1 MGRKSVQDAIR
12 DRQLGQTAKLPVS
25 VLGRLG
31 RTALTGARG
40 GGLMLFRDLGAGDR
54 ELSESDIEA
63 LTRFVQT
70 LGQMKGIAMKFG
82 QILSYIDL
90 DVPEEMSRAL
100 AVLQTQSPSMP
111 FEAVA
116 GIVRQDLGAR
126 AEVLMKNIDRRP
138 AAAAS
143 IGQVHR
149 ATLDDG
155 SAVAVKVRYPDIDKA
170 IENDFSMAS
179 FGTGMARMM
188 FPGARLESMIEEARS
203 RFLLECDYQHEARLQ
218 ERFRNLYDGHP
229 TIVVPPVFG
238 EFCSTRVLT
247 TGWMDGLSFDAWL
260 ASGPSQADR
269 DRIGQALFEF
279 YIGTLFQHGLYNC
292 DPHPGNY
299 VFLTDGRVAVLDYG
313 CTREF
318 DVEFR
323 NKLANLTRAVH
334 ADDRE
339 MLHQTFLET
348 GMVRAGH
355 KYDFDTA
362 RDLVRSFFGPMLQ
375 DQVQSIPEGKAIT
388 FKAAA
393 RTKFELMKLS
403 LPGEFLFLFRIRF
416 GLMSILARMGSRAN
430 WYRMERAF
438 TDSMI

>member
-1 MGRKSVQDAIR
+1 VGRKSVQDAIR
-12 DRQLGQTAKLPVS
+12 DRLVGQTAKLPVS

-31 RTALTGARG
+31 KTALTGARG

-54 ELSESDIEA
+54 ELSDSDIEA

-126 AEVLMKNIDRRP
+126 AEVLMKKIDHRP

-155 SAVAVKVRYPDIDKA
+155 TAVAVKVRYPDIDKA

-218 ERFRNLYDGHP
+218 ERFRNLYHGHP

-299 VFLTDGRVAVLDYG
+299 VFLADGRVAVLDYG
-313 CTREF
+313 CTR
-318 DVEFR
+318 
-323 NKLANLTRAVH
+323 TR
-334 ADDRE
+334 
-339 MLHQTFLET
+339 
-348 GMVRAGH
+348 
-355 KYDFDTA
+355 
-362 RDLVRSFFGPMLQ
+362 
-375 DQVQSIPEGKAIT
+375 IT
-388 FKAAA
+388 FDANNDTMTRPVASPMTFSSPA
-393 RTKFELMKLS
+393 RTSASGLVCPGTCAFVLS
-403 LPGEFLFLFRIRF
+403 DISTRTP
-416 GLMSILARMGSRAN
+416 MSPSSRK
-430 WYRMERAF
+430 R
-438 TDSMI
+438 SMSVRCPSNGASSSLKSPVWTTRPTGV